1 MEVLIESVDHEAR
14 GIARSDNKVI
24 FVQDA
29 LPRETVEIAI
39 KRRKPSFDTAVSTAV
54 KNPSSARVIPRCPS
68 FGICGGCSFQH
79 IDMRTQLAI
88 KQRVLEDAFARL
100 GKVSPERILS
110 PISGPSLG
118 YRTRAR
124 LSSRF
129 VIKKDKSLVGFRE
142 KGKGYVV
149 DMISCDILPPRISRL
164 LPELRVL
171 IGSLTIKKNVPQIE
185 VACSET
191 SDILAFRIL
200 EDLTQLDAKCL
211 FEFGRKQGVCI
222 YTQRG
227 GPQTLKQ
234 IYPDVESR
242 LTYQIPDFN
251 LEFEF
256 GLSEFTQVNTEVN
269 GVLVRRAMSLLQPK
283 TGERIADLFC
293 GLGNFSLAIAK
304 HGSVVIGV
312 EGSQDLTRR
321 AYQNAKSNDLL
332 QSCEFRVGD
341 LFEESCPSYERL
353 GPLDKLLIDPPRDG
367 AFELVKTIPGDGGP
381 KSIVYVSCNPA
392 TLARDAGILVREKG
406 YRLTSASI
414 VNMFPHTSHVESI
427 ASFEK

>member
-24 FVQDA
+24 FVQNA
-29 LPRETVEIAI
+29 LPGETVEIEI
-39 KRRKPSFDTAVSTAV
+39 KRKKASFDTAVTNAV
-54 KNPSSARVIPRCPS
+54 KNPSPARVDPRCPS
-68 FGICGGCSFQH
+68 FGVCGGCSFQH

-312 EGSQDLTRR
+312 EGSQDLIRR

>member
-24 FVQDA
+24 FVQNA
-29 LPRETVEIAI
+29 LPRETVEIEI
-39 KRRKPSFDTAVSTAV
+39 KRKKPSFDTAVTKAV
-54 KNPSSARVIPRCPS
+54 KNPSSARMNPRCPS

-79 IDMRTQLAI
+79 IDMRSQLAI
-88 KQRVLEDAFARL
+88 KQRVLEDAFTRI

-129 VIKKDKSLVGFRE
+129 VIKKDKALVGFRE

-149 DMISCDILPPRISRL
+149 DMLSCDVLPSRVSRL
-164 LPELRVL
+164 LPELRALVE
-171 IGSLTIKKNVPQIE
+171 SLSIKKNVPQIE
-185 VACSET
+185 VACSDT

-200 EDLTQLDAKCL
+200 EDLTQSDTKCL
-211 FEFGRKQGVCI
+211 VEFGLKQSVCI

-227 GPQTLKQ
+227 GAKTLKQ
-234 IYPDVESR
+234 IYPEAESR
-242 LTYQIPDFN
+242 LTYRIPDFN

-269 GVLVRRAMSLLQPK
+269 GVLVRRAMSLLEPK
-283 TGERIADLFC
+283 AGERIADLFC

-304 HGSVVIGV
+304 HGSIVIGV
-312 EGSQDLTRR
+312 EGSQDLIFR
-321 AYQNAKSNDLL
+321 ARQNAENNGLL
-332 QSCEFRVGD
+332 QNCEFRVGN
-341 LFEESCPSYERL
+341 LFEESCPSYEQL

-367 AFELVKTIPGDGGP
+367 AFELVKAISGDGP
-381 KSIVYVSCNPA
+381 KRIVYVSCNPS
-392 TLARDAGILVREKG
+392 TLARDAGILVHEKG

>member
-312 EGSQDLTRR
+312 EGSQDLIRR